1 MKSMNILSHL
11 SYLIEK
17 NKNSLFGFCFLL
29 ISLGSFSQNISASIT
44 RDSLYKA
51 IKSFTKNDS
60 LYIRK
65 SDSAKKITNDLVAYI
80 SRVSEDLKQTSKQ
93 NSNYQIT
100 TIYFFA
106 PYNGT
111 ATIATD
117 LKMQINNYKKLMLLM
132 PDSTKKLNFQYNLN
146 LDDVYSLTENKS
158 VTWEH
163 NSFYD
168 MPVSAAIALLG
179 SLQSQVYAYEE
190 IILRAILKE
199 GSLKKN

>member
-1 MKSMNILSHL
+1 MKNMNILSHL
-11 SYLIEK
+11 LYLIEK
-17 NKNSLFGFCFLL
+17 NKNFLFGFCLLL
-29 ISLGSFSQNISASIT
+29 ISLDSFSQNISASIT

-51 IKSFTKNDS
+51 IQSFAKNDS
-60 LYIRK
+60 LYIHK

-80 SRVSEDLKQTSKQ
+80 SKVTEDLKQTSKQ

-117 LKMQINNYKKLMLLM
+117 LKKQINNYKKLMLSLA
-132 PDSTKKLNFQYNLN
+132 DSIKNLN
-146 LDDVYSLTENKS
+146 SQLNLNMDDVYSVTENKT